1 MASRRRLLSRVAA
14 AVGISS
20 LAGCT
25 GSEPS
30 LDLPPN
36 PRADSLPALQ
46 HDWVGGM
53 RTDEH
58 GNPLLPRFHRVLMLD
73 ATAPIDDALR
83 ERVERACRALEAAYD
98 WSSADLLHTWAWG
111 TGYFE
116 KQGSLGRAPIRR
128 PRVLSRT
135 DDPDLRSFDA
145 ALVLASDTE
154 SHLTATEAALF
165 GDRDTLGG
173 APVEAPLGDLF
184 DRRRRVTGFMGEG
197 LPAAHADAEGIPEG
211 APLDGAPGF
220 MGFRSG
226 RVRTQASLD
235 RVTKSGG
242 RWDGGTTMH
251 LSHLT
256 FSLDGWYAMD
266 MPDRVARMFSPDV
279 TPEEAETYDTDVPF
293 ADAVR
298 EHARDYGVVGHTE
311 KMARARE
318 NGEPILLRRDFNTVD
333 GGRAGLHFLSYQRSL
348 ADFETAR
355 DAMNGWWLRDDHPSI
370 TDRQNNGLLNFVT
383 VRSRANFYVPP
394 RARRA
399 TP

>member
-14 AVGISS
+14 AVGVSS

-25 GSEPS
+25 GSTS
-30 LDLPPN
+30 TLDLPPN
-36 PRADSLPALQ
+36 PRADALPTLQ
-46 HDWVGGM
+46 HDWTAGM
-53 RTDEH
+53 RTDRY

-73 ATAPIDDALR
+73 ATTSIDDAVR
-83 ERVERACRALEAAYD
+83 ERVERACRTLEAAYD

-116 KQGSLGRAPIRR
+116 KEGTLGRAPIRR

-135 DDPDLRSFDA
+135 DDPDLQSFDA

-165 GDRDTLGG
+165 GERDTLVGE
-173 APVEAPLGDLF
+173 PVDAPLDDLF
-184 DRRRRVTGFMGEG
+184 DRRRRLTGFMGEG
-197 LPAAHADAEGIPEG
+197 MPAAHTDAEGIPAN
-211 APLDGAPGF
+211 APLDDAPGF
-220 MGFRSG
+220 FGFRSG

-235 RVTKSGG
+235 RVTKAGG
-242 RWDGGTTMH
+242 RWDGGTTLH
-251 LSHLT
+251 ASHLT

-266 MPDRVARMFSPDV
+266 LPDRVARMFSPDE
-279 TPEEAETYDTDVPF
+279 TPADVEGYHTDVPF

-298 EHARDYGVVGHTE
+298 EHARDYGVVGHAE

-318 NGEPILLRRDFNTVD
+318 DGDPVLLRRDFNTVD

-348 ADFETAR
+348 AEFERAR

-370 TDRQNNGLLNFVT
+370 TDRENNGLLNFVT
-383 VRSRANFYVPP
+383 VRARANFYVPP
-394 RARRA
+394 RDRRA
-399 TP
+399 LP